1 MWLILWRSPLLPPVL
16 QVPELVA
23 GWDLR
28 LALWV
33 LSFASA
39 VVRMEGQVYS
49 PTVNTHYGKLRGV
62 RVPLPSEILGPV
74 DQYLGVPYAAPP
86 VGEKR
91 FMPPEPPPSW
101 SGIRNAT
108 HFSPVCPQ
116 NIHNAVP
123 EIMLP
128 IWFTS
133 NLDIVA
139 TYIQDPNEDCLYLNI
154 YIPTEDGE
162 SPPGRPQERA
172 LWEGRGGRPAPAPA
186 PAQQRLVSPGCCVCR
201 MWLWTLQHAVCS
213 WKASSG
219 HSARPQLPSLS
230 RVLPPLHASW
240 SPPSPLSLPPPW
252 HRHGFLSCVAKSESD
267 CLTAD
272 PQSDEL
278 VCAPQAPSARFCL
291 ELVWVC
297 PSSPLPTPRSMR

>member
-154 YIPTEDGE
+154 YIPTED
-162 SPPGRPQERA
+162 
-172 LWEGRGGRPAPAPA
+172 
-186 PAQQRLVSPGCCVCR
+186 
-201 MWLWTLQHAVCS
+201 
-213 WKASSG
+213 
-219 HSARPQLPSLS
+219 
-230 RVLPPLHASW
+230 
-240 SPPSPLSLPPPW
+240 
-252 HRHGFLSCVAKSESD
+252 
-267 CLTAD
+267 D